1 MEDEEIQKMTDI
13 NKLKEDKRKAL
24 EELDDA
30 MNACSPEQIERIQNE
45 EKVKK
50 EFLSLWKDYK
60 NNKIEKEKFLQ
71 ISDEFARVLY
81 EEKQMRKRF
90 GKIIGPLHKKYEKI
104 CGLLDDLER
113 VNNG

>member
-71 ISDEFARVLY
+71 ISDEFAKVLY
-81 EEKQMRKRF
+81 EEKEMRKRF

-104 CGLLDDLER
+104 CKLLNDLEQ

>member
-1 MEDEEIQKMTDI
+1 
-13 NKLKEDKRKAL
+13 
-24 EELDDA
+24 

-60 NNKIEKEKFLQ
+60 SNKIEKEKFLQ
-71 ISDEFARVLY
+71 ISDEFAKVLY
-81 EEKQMRKRF
+81 EEKEMRKRF

-104 CGLLDDLER
+104 CVLLNDLEQ